1 MQYQISYLLLSYVDF
16 IVYLDVIE
24 NLVEYQYESW
34 MSEEQEQ
41 KNDGI
46 CLQAYSSK
54 YTKVFQAAI
63 LHSCEGQKIF
73 KNWKT

>member
-1 MQYQISYLLLSYVDF
+1 
-16 IVYLDVIE
+16 
-24 NLVEYQYESW
+24 

-63 LHSCEGQKIF
+63 LHLCEGQKIF